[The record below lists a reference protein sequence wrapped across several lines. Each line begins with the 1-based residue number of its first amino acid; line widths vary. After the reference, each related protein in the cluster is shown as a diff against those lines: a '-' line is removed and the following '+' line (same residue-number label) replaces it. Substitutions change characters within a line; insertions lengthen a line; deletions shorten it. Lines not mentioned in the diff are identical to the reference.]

1 MTENKVLSLL
11 CALGIVV
18 MLSSCGNNQ
27 QNSTTTEN
35 DRSETVIDQPL
46 ADELTETA
54 AAHASFKDES
64 GKVVHTKD
72 LAGKVVFLNFWAT
85 WCPPCLKEMPSI
97 QVLHDKFKNN
107 DGVVFLIVE
116 IENNIEGAK
125 EFVAHQN
132 LSLPIVFPNEEIPSA
147 WLGGAIP
154 TTVILD
160 KEGNIAARHEGM
172 YDFATPEMENYLKE
186 LLSK

>member
-1 MTENKVLSLL
+1 MKDRKIRHFLYAFGVV
-11 CALGIVV
+11 AMLGA
-18 MLSSCGNNQ
+18 CGNNQ
-27 QNSTTTEN
+27 QQTSAEAN
-35 DRSETVIDQPL
+35 RSETVIDQPL
-46 ADELTETA
+46 ADELNSPTVT
-54 AAHASFKDES
+54 HASFKDER
-64 GKVVHTKD
+64 GTVLHTKE

-97 QVLHDKFKNN
+97 QVLHDKFKTN
-107 DGVVFLIVE
+107 DDVVFLIVE

-125 EFVAHQN
+125 EFVANHN
-132 LSLPIVFPNEEIPSA
+132 LSLPIVFPNEDIPSA
-147 WLGGAIP
+147 WLGSAIP

>member
-1 MTENKVLSLL
+1 MTEMRNFRFLYAP
-11 CALGIVV
+11 ALVA
-18 MLSSCGNNQ
+18 MLWACGDNQ
-27 QNSTTTEN
+27 QQKGNEDTN
-35 DRSETVIDQPL
+35 RSETVIEQPL
-46 ADELTETA
+46 ADELEATTA
-54 AAHASFKDES
+54 VHASFKDES
-64 GKVVHTKD
+64 GTVVHTKD

-107 DGVVFLIVE
+107 DDVVFLIVE

-125 EFVAHQN
+125 EFVTNQN

-160 KEGNIAARHEGM
+160 KAGNIAAQQEGM
-172 YDFATPEMENYLKE
+172 YDFATPAMENYLNE
-186 LLSK
+186 LLSN